1 MRGIGSLPPMG
12 AEIASRLPELKEG
25 IQQSAFQTSL
35 QQTVPKF
42 REDRIMK
49 STIIEG
55 KRESVFPVDPCP
67 NSFSCLSITQIFCK
81 LHHADESE
89 TPGRNRGLPFLGI
102 DTRKKLIIIDASQF
116 IAHLHVDTS

>member
-1 MRGIGSLPPMG
+1 MRGIGSLPPTG
-12 AEIASRLPELKEG
+12 AKIASLLTQLKEG
-25 IQQSAFQTSL
+25 IQQLVFQTSL

-67 NSFSCLSITQIFCK
+67 NSFSSLSITQIFCK
-81 LHHADESE
+81 LHHADQSQ

-102 DTRKKLIIIDASQF
+102 HTRK
-116 IAHLHVDTS
+116 